1 MNDIN
6 TPILYSFRRCPYAM
20 RARLALTYSGS
31 ELEHREI
38 LLKNK
43 PQAMLEAS
51 PKGTVP
57 VLVLPE
63 GKVIDESLDIMLWAL
78 AVNDPQNWLPESSE
92 DKSAIMALIKKND
105 FEFKSQ
111 LDRYKYADRHPEHPM
126 EYYRSQGEL
135 FLEQLD
141 SLLSNQDYLMG
152 DKLTLADM
160 AIAPFI
166 RQFAHVDRDWFYST
180 RYENLQQ
187 WLKAFL
193 ESKLFIQIMI
203 KHPVWLE
210 QS

>member
-1 MNDIN
+1 MN